1 MLPVLIVLPGRAGCD
16 EQPSTPVVPIT
27 AAAFSA
33 EGSAI
38 LLGSQRGI
46 QVRSWPLADVSRDD
60 ALSGSELRHVHDLK
74 FSPDG
79 RWLLAA
85 GGNPAESGMIELW
98 RWPERQCE
106 HRIAG
111 HADLVYQVAWSSD
124 GATFVTA
131 AADGRCRVFDA
142 TTGQERAEFTGHSG
156 AVTTVTFVDDQTIA
170 SGDVQNVIRLWNA
183 ADGSTRRTL
192 DQHLKPVTDL
202 ALRPTLVSESPKGPL
217 MLASASEDRT
227 VRLWQPG
234 IGRLVRFKRLPSVPR
249 TMAWSADGRQLAA
262 GCDDGVVRVLD
273 PDTLQIIREQQLAAG
288 RVLELALHPLSSE
301 LLAAGTTGVT
311 VACWQG

>member
-1 MLPVLIVLPGRAGCD
+1 MLPVLRVLSGSD
-16 EQPSTPVVPIT
+16 EPSSTPVVPIT
-27 AAAFSA
+27 AATFSA
-33 EGSAI
+33 EGSSV

-46 QVRSWPLADVSRDD
+46 QVRSWPLTNSRQDE
-60 ALSGSELRHVHDLK
+60 ALPESELRHVHDLK
-74 FSPDG
+74 FSPGG

-85 GGNPAESGMIELW
+85 GGVPAESGMIELW

-111 HADLVYQVAWSSD
+111 HADLVYQVAWSPD

-156 AVTTVTFVDDQTIA
+156 AVTTVTFVDDRTIA
-170 SGDVQNVIRLWNA
+170 SGDVQNVIRLWNT
-183 ADGSTRRTL
+183 ADGSPRRTL

-227 VRLWQPG
+227 VRLWQPV
-234 IGRLVRFKRLPSVPR
+234 IGRLVRFTRLPAVPR
-249 TMAWSADGRQLAA
+249 TIVWSADGRQLAA

-273 PDTLQIIREQQLAAG
+273 PDTLLIIREQPLAAG
-288 RVLELALHPLSSE
+288 RVLELTLHPLSGE

-311 VACWQG
+311 VAGWQR